1 MAVRIQLNRTAIRAV
16 PIELVTPFIR
26 DVGGQV
32 ERGARRAVRVR
43 SGAVRASIRSTFK
56 ISGTKVTKSISA
68 THERAM
74 LEHEGA
80 KAHTIAQRPGGPML
94 RFYWTKVGHVVY
106 FTRVNHPGTKGSKFL
121 TSPLLLYGLRNG
133 FTVTIKLGGVPG
145 TITP

>member
-1 MAVRIQLNRTAIRAV
+1 MAVRVKLDRTAVREV

-43 SGAVRASIRSTFK
+43 SGAVRASIRSTFR
-56 ISGTKVTKSISA
+56 IQGTKVIKTIDA

-80 KAHTIAQRPGGPML
+80 EAHSIDQRPGGPIL
-94 RFYWTKVGHVVY
+94 RFYWQKVGHVVY
-106 FTRVNHPGTKGSKFL
+106 FTHVNHPGTKGSKFL

-133 FTVTIKLGGVPG
+133 FRVTIKLGGVAG